1 MKASCRVRGD
11 WFQVPCKSGKNIKWL
26 GEEALKRYL
35 KLKPPSFVPNRDEVV
50 SDIRKTTG
58 GAILDPEDKI
68 EEVLDDND
76 FVSIVLETDRPHP
89 ALSEAEVKFVP
100 SQVPGGKFEIP
111 NNYLSLDGCSLSV
124 DDLVQLGKGQFK
136 IKLTSEAEEKVN
148 ASRNLIDRIVKE
160 NRVVYGITTG
170 FGKFARTVIEKE
182 KLKELQERLIR
193 SHAAGVGK
201 ALTPEKTRM
210 LLALRINVLA
220 KGHSGVSLKTLKQL
234 IDAFNSSCLS
244 WVPEQGTVGASGDL
258 APLSHLALGLM
269 GEGQMWS
276 PSTGWGDAKYVLE
289 SHNLTPISLSAKE
302 GLALINGTQLITS
315 IGAEAT
321 ERASLIAK
329 QADVVAALTLEVLK
343 GTSRAFDSDVHA
355 LRAHKG
361 QNVVARKLRSLLH
374 SETFPSEIAQSHRF
388 CNRVQ
393 DAYTLRCTPQVH
405 GITHDTIEFVRGIIT
420 TEINSATDNPIVF
433 AERGETISAGNFHGE
448 YPAKALDYLSIG
460 VHELAAMSERRIE
473 RLCNPA
479 YSELPA
485 FLVKEGGLN
494 SGFMIAHCTAA
505 ALVSE
510 NKTLCHPASVDSLS
524 TSAGTED
531 HVSMGGFAAR
541 KCLQVVRNVEKVIA
555 IELLAACQAIEFLRP
570 LKTTVPLEEAIKVV
584 RSCVASWDHDR
595 YMSPDIQAATKLL
608 KEGKIWNAVK
618 THIEAYHSSQSIETR
633 VFSPSTFTAGED
645 RPHVSQPRKRKT
657 SLTNGPSKHSK

>member
-1 MKASCRVRGD
+1 M
-11 WFQVPCKSGKNIKWL
+11 
-26 GEEALKRYL
+26 
-35 KLKPPSFVPNRDEVV
+35 
-50 SDIRKTTG
+50 G
-58 GAILDPEDKI
+58 GAILDPEDKV
-68 EEVLDDND
+68 EDVLDDND
-76 FVSIVLETDRPHP
+76 FVSIVLESDRPNP
-89 ALSEAEVKFVP
+89 SSAEAEVKYVT
-100 SQVPGGKFEIP
+100 SQIPGGKFEIP
-111 NNYLSLDGCSLSV
+111 DVYLYLDGNSLSI
-124 DDLVQLGKGQFK
+124 DDLVQLGKGHFK
-136 IKLTSEAEEKVN
+136 INLTKESEEKVK
-148 ASRNLIDRIVKE
+148 ASRDVIDQIVKE

-170 FGKFARTVIEKE
+170 FGKFARTVIEKD
-182 KLKELQERLIR
+182 KLKELQENLIR
-193 SHAAGVGK
+193 SHAAGVGR
-201 ALTPEKTRM
+201 ALTPQKTRM

-220 KGHSGVSLKTLKQL
+220 KGYSGVSPGTLRQL
-234 IDAFNSSCLS
+234 IDAFNASCLS

-258 APLSHLALGLM
+258 APLSHLALGMM

-276 PSTGWGDAKYVLE
+276 PATGWGDAKYVLE
-289 SHNLTPISLSAKE
+289 SHNLTPISLNAKE

-321 ERASLIAK
+321 ERAGIIAK

-355 LRAHKG
+355 LRPHKG
-361 QNVVARKLRSLLH
+361 QINVARRLRALLH

-393 DAYTLRCTPQVH
+393 DAYTLRCSPQVH
-405 GITHDTIEFVRGIIT
+405 GISHDTIDFVRGIIT
-420 TEINSATDNPIVF
+420 TEMNSATDNPIVF

-448 YPAKALDYLSIG
+448 YPAKALDYLAIG
-460 VHELAAMSERRIE
+460 VHELASMSERRVE

-485 FLVKEGGLN
+485 FLVQDGGLN

-505 ALVSE
+505 SLVSE

-570 LKTTVPLEEAIKVV
+570 LKTTQPLEEVIKVV
-584 RSCVASWDHDR
+584 RSVAAPWDKDR

-608 KEGKIWNAVK
+608 KEEKIWNAVK
-618 THIEAYHSSQSIETR
+618 LHIEAYHASQTIETR
-633 VFSPSTFTAGED
+633 VFSPSTFTIGED
-645 RPHVSQPRKRKT
+645 RPHVSQPRKRKAT
-657 SLTNGPSKHSK
+657 VSNGTKSAKLEKVENKN